1 MREIIFSLLFC
12 AAMSP
17 ANAQFSREDSLKG
30 GPGSVARSSHEQ
42 SDILPH
48 AYRHDRVEKRFYPH
62 LFGTIGIS
70 SYNPNFDGLQEVLRR
85 KEADYLAQGVKIGK
99 GSITSPTSPLAGVSF
114 GVDFVPEIRVEL
126 EGGWNFE
133 EKSRIYAGSL
143 GVYYMPPFSQS
154 NSFRA
159 FIGPGVVVFRAT
171 VGANYYA
178 SLKFG
183 TLTVIEMKVQQTGG
197 LLRGG
202 VEWELAKAMS
212 VVLIGSY
219 YLVKPATSD
228 YYPGSA
234 NFSSFSAGMRML
246 FHFSG
251 GSTP

>member
-1 MREIIFSLLFC
+1 MRKTIFSLLFC
-12 AAMSP
+12 VAMFP
-17 ANAQFSREDSLKG
+17 AHAQYNQVDTLKG
-30 GPGSVARSSHEQ
+30 GPGSVARSSREQ
-42 SDILPH
+42 LDILPH
-48 AYRHDRVEKRFYPH
+48 AIRHDRIVKRFYPH

-70 SYNPNFDGLQEVLRR
+70 SYNPNFDGLQQVLRR
-85 KEADYLAQGVKIGK
+85 KEADYFAQGVKTGK
-99 GSITSPTSPLAGVSF
+99 GNITSPTSPLAWVSF

-143 GVYYMPPFSQS
+143 GVYYMPPFAQS
-154 NSFRA
+154 NSFRV
-159 FIGPGVVVFRAT
+159 FIGPGIVVFRAT
-171 VGANYYA
+171 MGANYYA

-183 TLTVIEMKVQQTGG
+183 TLTGIEMKAQQTGG
-197 LLRGG
+197 FLRGG
-202 VEWELAKAMS
+202 VEWEVAKAIS
-212 VVLIGSY
+212 VVLNGSY
-219 YLVKPATSD
+219 FLVKPATSD